1 MRKFIYLSLW
11 VIFFFSLQWNSE
23 FPRSSSTVLGS
34 LYAQETKM
42 LITQTACVDIPK
54 IINIVSQNHSMQ
66 DFLLNSEGSHREKSI
81 AIEKRIQELKD
92 YLLENQNN
100 LTSQEINAINEEI
113 EYQNV
118 ELEQIRLTEDQSINT
133 EEIILKGIYRLIK
146 EIAEQE
152 GLSII
157 IEKTSAVIYNKPEV
171 DITDKVIKIMSKQL
185 NQNEEEETE

>member
-1 MRKFIYLSLW
+1 MRKFIYLSFW
-11 VIFFFSLQWNSE
+11 AVFFFFPQWNSE
-23 FPRSSSTVLGS
+23 LLRNSSTVLGS
-34 LYAQETKM
+34 LYAQKTKM

-81 AIEKRIQELKD
+81 TIEKRIQELEN
-92 YLLENQNN
+92 YLSENQDN
-100 LTSQEINAINEEI
+100 LTAKEINAINEEI

-118 ELEQIRLTEDQSINT
+118 ELEQTRLTENQSVNT

-171 DITDKVIKIMSKQL
+171 DITDKVIKIMSKQS
-185 NQNEEEETE
+185 NQNEEEEPE